1 MKIKYVE
8 VPEIGLT
15 KCIISDVKYDVNHYL
30 LEHDDYYHGSYHLPN
45 QFVGIARLNPN
56 DEWNSEIGR
65 WVAYAKARAKYDRS
79 FFKRLQ
85 LYINERD
92 KEMNNLVD
100 TINALG
106 HRLER
111 ARNHRE
117 ARIEERF
124 SGNDVTFTSEE

>member
-1 MKIKYVE
+1 M
-8 VPEIGLT
+8 
-15 KCIISDVKYDVNHYL
+15 H
-30 LEHDDYYHGSYHLPN
+30 N
-45 QFVGIARLNPN
+45 QLVGIARLNPN

-111 ARNHRE
+111 ARNPRE